1 MRIAST
7 KPGKQRKALF
17 NVKNNQR
24 SSVLQCALDESLRE
38 KYGVRRLP
46 IRKDD
51 RVRVVA
57 GEFRD
62 IEGKVLNIHKKTRR
76 VTVEEVMHE
85 KKDGST
91 FYVPVPVSRVRLTKF
106 GEKKMDPWRQ
116 KIIDRKQKLWKE
128 EAEVTAPKK
137 LEKGTGGKE

>member
-1 MRIAST
+1 MRITST

-17 NVKNNQR
+17 NLKNHQR
-24 SSVLQCALDESLRE
+24 SSVLSCPLDDALRE
-38 KYGVRRLP
+38 EFGIRRLP

-51 RVRVVA
+51 RVRVIS

-62 IEGKVLNIHKKTRR
+62 IEGKVLSINKRNRR
-76 VTVEEVMHE
+76 VNVEECMNE

-91 FYVPVPVSRVRLTKF
+91 FYVPMPASRLRITKF

-116 KIIDRKQKLWKE
+116 KIIDRRAKLYLE
-128 EAEVTAPKK
+128 ETEVTGPKK
-137 LEKGTGGKE
+137 TPPGGKE